1 MLPIPTTPRKKH
13 NVLSSLLFG
22 KKSQN
27 STNKGTN
34 KLSAVGVVEELF
46 EEGSAMLTERS
57 LLVYNREIYICIQ
70 SFIVYQL
77 FCFITNKQVIGTK
90 IIRVGL
96 LQAFLVFIFTDKINI
111 REDIAEVFENE
122 YF

>member
-1 MLPIPTTPRKKH
+1 VLPMPATPRKKH

-27 STNKGTN
+27 LANKGTN

-57 LLVYNREIYICIQ
+57 LLVYKCEIYICIP
-70 SFIVYQL
+70 SFKV
-77 FCFITNKQVIGTK
+77 
-90 IIRVGL
+90 
-96 LQAFLVFIFTDKINI
+96 
-111 REDIAEVFENE
+111 
-122 YF
+122 